1 MIVVEGK
8 IKGKDRPRFYN
19 GYAVT
24 TQETIKYEN
33 WVRICYQNQ
42 SGAYLEGPIRA
53 RIVAYYKVPASYSK
67 KRLQS
72 IRDGLEYPTKKPD
85 ADNVAKVILDSLN
98 DIAFHDDSQIVELTV
113 IKRWTEENERV
124 EFELEEI
131 K

>member
-124 EFELEEI
+124 EFELEVI

>member
-72 IRDGLEYPTKKPD
+72 IRNGLEYPTKKPD

-124 EFELEEI
+124 EFELEVI

>member
-67 KRLQS
+67 KRIQS

-124 EFELEEI
+124 EFELEVI